1 MFPIERPEKS
11 GSIGASR
18 SEGGSF
24 NHGAKHKKE
33 EKPKKRFGWNY
44 SVAPKPKSEQ
54 VSEQNKKYMNS
65 LSNIKNKARGIDTK
79 KNDSVVKPWDFNF
92 AKGDS
97 SQARYGSALA
107 NLKNS
112 IKKKD

>member
-11 GSIGASR
+11 GSIGANR

-33 EKPKKRFGWNY
+33 EKPKRKFGWNY
-44 SVAPKPKSEQ
+44 NVAPKPKSEQ
-54 VSEQNKKYMNS
+54 MPEQNSKYTSS
-65 LSNIKNKARGIDTK
+65 LSNIKNKASGINTK
-79 KNDSVVKPWDFNF
+79 KYDSIVKPWDFNVV
-92 AKGDS
+92 KGDS